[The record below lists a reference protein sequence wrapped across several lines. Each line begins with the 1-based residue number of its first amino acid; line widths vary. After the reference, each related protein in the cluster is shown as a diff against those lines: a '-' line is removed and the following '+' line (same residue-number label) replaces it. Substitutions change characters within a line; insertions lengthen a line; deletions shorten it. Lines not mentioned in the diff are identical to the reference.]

1 MAGGIPAW
9 SPLHPS
15 PGFLLKCGKEH
26 EKLKLRIRSQLQS
39 HMLSLFEDGLF
50 SDVTIESSPGD
61 SSEGLVLK
69 AHKAVL
75 LVRVPAFWKLL
86 VEKFAVSRKGTN
98 EFIVPVDKDSLRDF
112 LRSVYSDDDIRK
124 KEHDILR
131 VLCTRDGP
139 PSSDDGDEDFHDM
152 TGETNTEEGTRG
164 TAENSAPTGPDR
176 DIDGVLSG
184 SLGQMGAE
192 DSLENFRACFVND
205 SDACCMDSHAPT
217 TSNLEEPL
225 DSLCDNSQVYD
236 ESQACND
243 VSENRDECSVSMS
256 SSMVR
261 SGTFDLQSQMPLEV
275 AIEKWNGDETAALIG
290 TRECEEQRANAEPK
304 ALDDR
309 KTSAKVCAE
318 QDGKSLAPMPAFFLH
333 ERSSAPMPVSYQC
346 LPRTPKVA
354 GQLGERVGS
363 AGASGMN
370 DSGFLSQNTSVT
382 EAVAYDSLNDTR
394 EAPSQSATE
403 QGESR
408 ANQGHHS
415 SGALFPFYIDMNK
428 ARAEEKQSQQ
438 QREPSNQGSSLYMY
452 IDANGDTSASQVQ
465 KKSPSSNS
473 KADDSSKRPQSC
485 YMYVD
490 FNTVHHEESQPD
502 ERSFSRTMPRT
513 LSLSMFI
520 DINDDHNESV
530 VCAQKAYSNYQGNPA
545 KDGDNAVEGQRSF
558 VEHRM
563 WEHFEREEILVVS
576 EEIPAAPQPTRP
588 CPAVSSN
595 VSSPRRAAS
604 DYMKAEPSEV
614 CLLPMSPILRHKGKP
629 EPVKP
634 APRTLP
640 VKSSIRPQDV
650 DAMTFRRPEPCGGED
665 SDSLEQESD
674 KEADVPKKK
683 LLPKEEEVVAAA
695 MVKGSDSGPDPST
708 SLAKKTESD
717 VPAIEAQTSAVQES
731 PAIATKESI
740 SRPPFSPGDG
750 DDDSETVYSEVSEVS
765 CLSSIDNRMQESG
778 CSPERLGACSKLGD
792 DLLRMFIG
800 QVETDV
806 TIHVEGKDIGAHRFI
821 LASRSDYFSLIFRKE
836 FAAEESETISMDGFT
851 HGAVV
856 FALHHLYG
864 GAASPPREVHI
875 SELALLAE
883 VLGVDSLRRVVL
895 SHVRTYYCHFF
906 HKPCSQC
913 IAGVAECLQMAPC
926 FSGLRE
932 LQTRAVQWAGRHY
945 VRVWPHRAFAT
956 VPEPWQ
962 QQCYAATLQ
971 TLTAETAVDM
981 ALNCERLSVTLPR
994 VRWAESALS
1003 LANRLLHDCVCL
1015 MSREFDQVLQSKGF
1029 LDLGKGQ
1036 SWNIT
1041 ALEDTLLVAVE
1052 GLTPDAA
1059 CLSCIVL
1066 ARLLPEDDSQQSQWT
1081 QNFTDL
1087 LRKIQRQ
1094 CERFLIHNA
1103 NRVVHCQSWSSLS
1116 PRLQKK
1122 IRDAAVIVFEFEKPI
1137 APPPRLSS
1145 LRRPRRKSAGGT
1157 GTTDTGGDASKDSA
1171 SPSPA
1176 RRPRSLARGVSSS
1189 SPKTSGSDS
1198 SELHRPTPLSTA
1210 AASRPIALTRSS
1222 TADSTGGQGVSS
1234 QSDGKHPAV
1243 SPVDSKAAFTGA
1255 MSESLES
1262 YRESSSD
1269 SGKEQALPVFLVAG
1283 PSALVVSRP
1292 VHIDEPQSSDH
1303 AFTDDN
1309 WAARQRLRN
1318 DAQASIPFRLD
1329 HHFFMAAATSA
1340 TLSTSTALNSSCFHE
1355 YSIGHGRTGMNMWL
1369 TNPFVFMLQALP
1381 VFLVAGPS
1389 ALVVSRPVHIDEP
1402 QSSDH
1407 VFTDDNW
1414 AARQRLRNDAQASIP
1429 FRLDHHFFMAA
1440 ATSAT
1445 LSTSTALNSSCFH
1458 EYSIGHGRTGMNMW
1472 LTNPFVF
1479 MLQVRSAP
1487 RIEKKMALGAR
1498 NARARITRGARC
1510 SPNVPRDLGA
1520 RPKAVATWAAPVAH
1534 SSPSNGG
1541 IAGERGSDVGSS
1553 SPTPLTVW
1561 ANPQSRP
1568 PTQYFQSL
1576 RQVQSKV
1583 DSGRPLHR
1591 CSGQV
1596 VRVPP
1601 FTIKSDMP
1609 PATAA
1614 VDGGTAAAEV
1624 VRPSD
1629 QHHSLQRG
1637 STLGIA
1643 SNNNLVGNGGAD
1655 GEEEDGCDNSSAATG
1670 EPSPDASPDFVAEI
1684 DAESNLV
1691 SHCLQEAELLERELS
1706 RKLRKQKRGP
1716 DPNVV
1721 PYTRP
1726 PALRGGTTASASG
1739 VASGNH
1745 PHRRRAAST
1754 SETRV
1759 KSSGGPLTTHSRAAS
1774 LHGPLPPSGRSTS
1787 SASAARSTHM
1797 TRSPGTGGAAMVV
1810 RIPVVSAPAMHLHG
1824 RAVSGSESTPPQRV
1838 SGIAVSTKPSIRR

>member
-1 MAGGIPAW
+1 MAGGSPAW

-61 SSEGLVLK
+61 SSERLVLK

-86 VEKFAVSRKGTN
+86 VEKFAVSGKGTN
-98 EFIVPVDKDSLRDF
+98 EFIVPVDKDLLRDF
-112 LRSVYSDDDIRK
+112 IRSVYSDDDIRK

-131 VLCTRDGP
+131 ALCTRDGP
-139 PSSDDGDEDFHDM
+139 PSSDDGDEDFQDM
-152 TGETNTEEGTRG
+152 TGETNTEEGTQG
-164 TAENSAPTGPDR
+164 TAENSAPNGPGG
-176 DIDGVLSG
+176 DIEGALSG

-205 SDACCMDSHAPT
+205 SDACCTDSHAPT
-217 TSNLEEPL
+217 TSNLEDPL

-236 ESQACND
+236 ESQACDD
-243 VSENRDECSVSMS
+243 VSENRDECSASMS

-304 ALDDR
+304 AVDDC
-309 KTSAKVCAE
+309 KTGAKVCAA

-354 GQLGERVGS
+354 GQLGEREGS
-363 AGASGMN
+363 TGAFGMN

-408 ANQGHHS
+408 ANQGRHS

-465 KKSPSSNS
+465 KRSPSSKS
-473 KADDSSKRPQSC
+473 KADGDSSKRPQSC

-502 ERSFSRTMPRT
+502 ERSSSRTMPRT

-520 DINDDHNESV
+520 DINDDHSDSV

-595 VSSPRRAAS
+595 VSSPRRAAT
-604 DYMKAEPSEV
+604 DYMKVEPSEV
-614 CLLPMSPILRHKGKP
+614 CLLPMSPILRRKAKP

-665 SDSLEQESD
+665 SDSLEHESD
-674 KEADVPKKK
+674 KEADVPKKN
-683 LLPKEEEVVAAA
+683 LLSKEEEVAAAA

-708 SLAKKTESD
+708 SLAKKPEPD
-717 VPAIEAQTSAVQES
+717 VPAIKAQTSAVQES
-731 PAIATKESI
+731 PAIAAKESI

-765 CLSSIDNRMQESG
+765 CLSSIDKRMQESG

-792 DLLRMFIG
+792 DLLRMFVG

-806 TIHVEGKDIGAHRFI
+806 TIRVEGKDIGAHRFI

-836 FAAEESETISMDGFT
+836 FAAEKSETISMDGFT

-864 GAASPPREVHI
+864 GAASPPREVHV

-926 FSGLRE
+926 CSGLRE

-956 VPEPWQ
+956 VPEHWQ

-971 TLTAETAVDM
+971 ALTAETAVDM

-1003 LANRLLHDCVCL
+1003 LANRLLHDCVGL

-1041 ALEDTLLVAVE
+1041 ALEDTLLAAVE

-1116 PRLQKK
+1116 PQLQKK

-1198 SELHRPTPLSTA
+1198 SELHGPTPLSTA
-1210 AASRPIALTRSS
+1210 AASRPIALTRRS
-1222 TADSTGGQGVSS
+1222 TAGSTGGQGVSS

-1243 SPVDSKAAFTGA
+1243 SPVDSKAALTGA

-1269 SGKEQALPVFLVAG
+1269 SGKEQ
-1283 PSALVVSRP
+1283 
-1292 VHIDEPQSSDH
+1292 
-1303 AFTDDN
+1303 
-1309 WAARQRLRN
+1309 
-1318 DAQASIPFRLD
+1318 
-1329 HHFFMAAATSA
+1329 
-1340 TLSTSTALNSSCFHE
+1340 
-1355 YSIGHGRTGMNMWL
+1355 
-1369 TNPFVFMLQALP
+1369 
-1381 VFLVAGPS
+1381 
-1389 ALVVSRPVHIDEP
+1389 
-1402 QSSDH
+1402 
-1407 VFTDDNW
+1407 
-1414 AARQRLRNDAQASIP
+1414 
-1429 FRLDHHFFMAA
+1429 
-1440 ATSAT
+1440 
-1445 LSTSTALNSSCFH
+1445 
-1458 EYSIGHGRTGMNMW
+1458 
-1472 LTNPFVF
+1472 
-1479 MLQVRSAP
+1479 VRSAP
-1487 RIEKKMALGAR
+1487 RIEKKMAIGAR
-1498 NARARITRGARC
+1498 NARARITRGARS

-1520 RPKAVATWAAPVAH
+1520 RPKSVATWAAPVAH
-1534 SSPSNGG
+1534 SSPNNGG
-1541 IAGERGSDVGSS
+1541 IAGERGSDVGSN
-1553 SPTPLTVW
+1553 SPIPLTVW

-1601 FTIKSDMP
+1601 FTIKSDVP

-1624 VRPSD
+1624 ARPSD

-1643 SNNNLVGNGGAD
+1643 SNNNNLVGNGGVD
-1655 GEEEDGCDNSSAATG
+1655 GEEEEDACDNSSAATG

-1716 DPNVV
+1716 DPDVV

-1726 PALRGGTTASASG
+1726 PALRGGATASASG
-1739 VASGNH
+1739 VASGNL

-1774 LHGPLPPSGRSTS
+1774 LHGPLPPSARSPS

-1810 RIPVVSAPAMHLHG
+1810 RIPGVSAPAMHLHG
-1824 RAVSGSESTPPQRV
+1824 RAVSGSESRPPQRV

>member
-1 MAGGIPAW
+1 MAGGSPAW

-50 SDVTIESSPGD
+50 SDVTIESSTGD
-61 SSEGLVLK
+61 TSEGLVLK

-86 VEKFAVSRKGTN
+86 VEKCAVSGKGTN
-98 EFIVPVDKDSLRDF
+98 EFAVPLDKDLLRDF

-131 VLCTRDGP
+131 ALCAQDGP
-139 PSSDDGDEDFHDM
+139 PSTDDEGGDEDFQDM
-152 TGETNTEEGTRG
+152 TGETNTEEGTQG
-164 TAENSAPTGPDR
+164 AAENTAPSGPGGDV
-176 DIDGVLSG
+176 DDAASG

-192 DSLENFRACFVND
+192 DSLENFRACLVSD
-205 SDACCMDSHAPT
+205 SDGLCTEGHAPT
-217 TSNLEEPL
+217 TSNMEEPL
-225 DSLCDNSQVYD
+225 DSLCDSSQVYD
-236 ESQACND
+236 ESQACDD
-243 VSENRDECSVSMS
+243 VSESRDECSVSMN

-275 AIEKWNGDETAALIG
+275 AIEKWNGDEATALIG
-290 TRECEEQRANAEPK
+290 ARECEEERANAGPK
-304 ALDDR
+304 AVDDR
-309 KTSAKVCAE
+309 KADAKLCTE

-333 ERSSAPMPVSYQC
+333 EKSSAPMPVSYQC

-354 GQLGERVGS
+354 SHLGEREGS
-363 AGASGMN
+363 AGAFGMN

-382 EAVAYDSLNDTR
+382 ETVAYDSLNETG
-394 EAPSQSATE
+394 EAPSRSAIE
-403 QGESR
+403 PSESR
-408 ANQGHHS
+408 PSQGRHS
-415 SGALFPFYIDMNK
+415 SGALFPFYIDMNRT
-428 ARAEEKQSQQ
+428 RAEEKQSQP

-452 IDANGDTSASQVQ
+452 IDANGDASAGQVQ
-465 KKSPSSNS
+465 KRSPSSKS
-473 KADDSSKRPQSC
+473 KADSDSSKRPQSC

-490 FNTVHHEESQPD
+490 FNAVRHEESQPD
-502 ERSFSRTMPRT
+502 EKSSSRTMPRT

-520 DINDDHNESV
+520 DINDEHSDSV
-530 VCAQKAYSNYQGNPA
+530 VCAQEAYSNYQGNPA
-545 KDGDNAVEGQRSF
+545 KEGENAVERQRSI

-576 EEIPAAPQPTRP
+576 EEIPTTPQPTRP
-588 CPAVSSN
+588 VVGGD
-595 VSSPRRAAS
+595 VSSPRRATA
-604 DYMKAEPSEV
+604 DYIKVQPSEV
-614 CLLPMSPILRHKGKP
+614 CLLPMSPILRRKTKP

-640 VKSSIRPQDV
+640 VKSSTLPQDV
-650 DAMTFRRPEPCGGED
+650 YAMTFRRPEPCGGED
-665 SDSLEQESD
+665 SDSLEHESD
-674 KEADVPKKK
+674 KEGDVPKKN
-683 LLPKEEEVVAAA
+683 LLPKAEEEETAAA
-695 MVKGSDSGPDPST
+695 VVEGSDSASGPSA
-708 SLAKKTESD
+708 LLVKKPEPD
-717 VPAIEAQTSAVQES
+717 IPVVKAQTSEVQEP
-731 PAIATKESI
+731 PAVTAKESI
-740 SRPPFSPGDG
+740 TRPPFSPVDG

-765 CLSSIDNRMQESG
+765 CLSSIDKRMQESG

-806 TIHVEGKDIGAHRFI
+806 TIRVEGKDIGAHRFI

-836 FAAEESETISMDGFT
+836 FATEESETISMDGFT

-864 GAASPPREVHI
+864 GTATPPREVHV

-883 VLGVDSLRRVVL
+883 VLGVDSLRRVVV

-926 FSGLRE
+926 CSGLRE
-932 LQTRAVQWAGRHY
+932 LQIRAVQWAGRHY

-956 VPEPWQ
+956 VPEHWQ

-971 TLTAETAVDM
+971 ALTVETAVDM

-1003 LANRLLHDCVCL
+1003 LANRLLHDCVGL
-1015 MSREFDQVLQSKGF
+1015 MSREFDQVLLSKSF

-1041 ALEDTLLVAVE
+1041 ALEDTLLAAVE

-1059 CLSCIVL
+1059 CLSCIAL
-1066 ARLLPEDDSQQSQWT
+1066 ARLLPEDDSQQVQWT

-1116 PRLQKK
+1116 PQLQKK

-1145 LRRPRRKSAGGT
+1145 LRRPRRKSAGGA
-1157 GTTDTGGDASKDSA
+1157 GTTDTGGEASKESA

-1198 SELHRPTPLSTA
+1198 SELHGPTPLSTA
-1210 AASRPIALTRSS
+1210 TASRPTAVTRSS
-1222 TADSTGGQGVSS
+1222 TAGSTGGQGVSS
-1234 QSDGKHPAV
+1234 QADSKHPAV
-1243 SPVDSKAAFTGA
+1243 SPVDSKAALTGA

-1269 SGKEQALPVFLVAG
+1269 SGKEQ
-1283 PSALVVSRP
+1283 
-1292 VHIDEPQSSDH
+1292 
-1303 AFTDDN
+1303 
-1309 WAARQRLRN
+1309 
-1318 DAQASIPFRLD
+1318 
-1329 HHFFMAAATSA
+1329 M
-1340 TLSTSTALNSSCFHE
+1340 
-1355 YSIGHGRTGMNMWL
+1355 
-1369 TNPFVFMLQALP
+1369 
-1381 VFLVAGPS
+1381 
-1389 ALVVSRPVHIDEP
+1389 
-1402 QSSDH
+1402 
-1407 VFTDDNW
+1407 
-1414 AARQRLRNDAQASIP
+1414 
-1429 FRLDHHFFMAA
+1429 
-1440 ATSAT
+1440 
-1445 LSTSTALNSSCFH
+1445 
-1458 EYSIGHGRTGMNMW
+1458 
-1472 LTNPFVF
+1472 
-1479 MLQVRSAP
+1479 RSAP
-1487 RIEKKMALGAR
+1487 RIEKKMAIGAR
-1498 NARARITRGARC
+1498 NARARITRGARS

-1520 RPKAVATWAAPVAH
+1520 RPKSVATWAAPAAH
-1534 SSPSNGG
+1534 SSPVNGG
-1541 IAGERGSDVGSS
+1541 IAGERGNNVGSS
-1553 SPTPLTVW
+1553 SPIPLTVW

-1583 DSGRPLHR
+1583 DSGRPPHR

-1601 FTIKSDMP
+1601 FTIKSDVP

-1637 STLGIA
+1637 SSLGIA
-1643 SNNNLVGNGGAD
+1643 SNNNNLVGNGGGN
-1655 GEEEDGCDNSSAATG
+1655 GEEEEDACDNSSAATG

-1716 DPNVV
+1716 DPDVV

-1726 PALRGGTTASASG
+1726 PALRGGATASASG
-1739 VASGNH
+1739 AASGNL

-1754 SETRV
+1754 SETRA

-1774 LHGPLPPSGRSTS
+1774 LHGPLPPSSARSPS

-1797 TRSPGTGGAAMVV
+1797 TSRSPGTGGPAMVV
-1810 RIPVVSAPAMHLHG
+1810 RIPGVSAPAMHLQG
-1824 RAVSGSESTPPQRV
+1824 RAVSGPESRPPQRV

>member
-1 MAGGIPAW
+1 MAGGSPAW

-61 SSEGLVLK
+61 SSERLVLK

-86 VEKFAVSRKGTN
+86 VEKFAVSGKGTN
-98 EFIVPVDKDSLRDF
+98 EFIVPVDKDLLRDF
-112 LRSVYSDDDIRK
+112 IRSVYSDDDIRK

-131 VLCTRDGP
+131 ALCTRDGP
-139 PSSDDGDEDFHDM
+139 PSSDDGDEDFQDM
-152 TGETNTEEGTRG
+152 TGETNTEEGTQG
-164 TAENSAPTGPDR
+164 TAENSAPTGPGG
-176 DIDGVLSG
+176 DIDGALSG

-205 SDACCMDSHAPT
+205 NDACCTDSHAPT
-217 TSNLEEPL
+217 TSNLEDPL

-236 ESQACND
+236 ESQACD
-243 VSENRDECSVSMS
+243 DLSENRDECSVSMS

-304 ALDDR
+304 AVDDC
-309 KTSAKVCAE
+309 KTGAKVCAA

-354 GQLGERVGS
+354 GQLGEREGS
-363 AGASGMN
+363 TGAFGMN

-394 EAPSQSATE
+394 EAPPQSATE

-408 ANQGHHS
+408 ANQGRHS

-465 KKSPSSNS
+465 KRSPSSKS
-473 KADDSSKRPQSC
+473 KADGDSSKRPQSC

-502 ERSFSRTMPRT
+502 ERSSSRTMPRT

-520 DINDDHNESV
+520 DINDDHNDSV

-595 VSSPRRAAS
+595 VSSPRRAAT
-604 DYMKAEPSEV
+604 DYMKVEPSEV
-614 CLLPMSPILRHKGKP
+614 CLLPMSPILRRKAKP

-665 SDSLEQESD
+665 SDSLEHESD
-674 KEADVPKKK
+674 KEADVPKKNS
-683 LLPKEEEVVAAA
+683 LSKEEEVAAAA
-695 MVKGSDSGPDPST
+695 MVKGSDSGPDSST
-708 SLAKKTESD
+708 SLGKKPEPD
-717 VPAIEAQTSAVQES
+717 VPVIKAQTSAVQES
-731 PAIATKESI
+731 PAIAAKESI

-765 CLSSIDNRMQESG
+765 CLSSIDKRMQESG

-792 DLLRMFIG
+792 DLLRMFVG

-806 TIHVEGKDIGAHRFI
+806 TIRVEGKDIGAHRFI

-864 GAASPPREVHI
+864 GAASPPREVHV

-926 FSGLRE
+926 CSGLRE

-956 VPEPWQ
+956 VPEHWQ

-971 TLTAETAVDM
+971 ALTAETAVDM

-1003 LANRLLHDCVCL
+1003 LANRLLHDCVGL

-1041 ALEDTLLVAVE
+1041 ALEDTLLAAVE

-1116 PRLQKK
+1116 PQLQKK

-1198 SELHRPTPLSTA
+1198 SELHGPTPLSTA
-1210 AASRPIALTRSS
+1210 AASRPIALTRRS
-1222 TADSTGGQGVSS
+1222 TTGSTGGQGVSS

-1243 SPVDSKAAFTGA
+1243 SPVDSKAALTGA

-1269 SGKEQALPVFLVAG
+1269 SGKEQARPLP
-1283 PSALVVSRP
+1283 
-1292 VHIDEPQSSDH
+1292 
-1303 AFTDDN
+1303 
-1309 WAARQRLRN
+1309 
-1318 DAQASIPFRLD
+1318 
-1329 HHFFMAAATSA
+1329 AT
-1340 TLSTSTALNSSCFHE
+1340 
-1355 YSIGHGRTGMNMWL
+1355 
-1369 TNPFVFMLQALP
+1369 
-1381 VFLVAGPS
+1381 
-1389 ALVVSRPVHIDEP
+1389 
-1402 QSSDH
+1402 
-1407 VFTDDNW
+1407 
-1414 AARQRLRNDAQASIP
+1414 
-1429 FRLDHHFFMAA
+1429 
-1440 ATSAT
+1440 
-1445 LSTSTALNSSCFH
+1445 
-1458 EYSIGHGRTGMNMW
+1458 
-1472 LTNPFVF
+1472 
-1479 MLQVRSAP
+1479 
-1487 RIEKKMALGAR
+1487 KKMAIGAR
-1498 NARARITRGARC
+1498 NARARITRGARS

-1520 RPKAVATWAAPVAH
+1520 RPKSVATWAAPVAH
-1534 SSPSNGG
+1534 SSPNNGG

-1553 SPTPLTVW
+1553 SPIPLTVW

-1601 FTIKSDMP
+1601 FTIKSDVP
-1609 PATAA
+1609 PTTAA

-1624 VRPSD
+1624 ARPSD

-1643 SNNNLVGNGGAD
+1643 SNNNNLVGNGGAD
-1655 GEEEDGCDNSSAATG
+1655 GEEEEDACDNSSAATG

-1716 DPNVV
+1716 DPDVV

-1726 PALRGGTTASASG
+1726 PALRGGATASASG
-1739 VASGNH
+1739 VASGNL

-1774 LHGPLPPSGRSTS
+1774 LHGPLPPSARSPS

-1810 RIPVVSAPAMHLHG
+1810 RIPGVSAPAMHLHG
-1824 RAVSGSESTPPQRV
+1824 RAVSGSESRPPQRV

>member
-1 MAGGIPAW
+1 MAGGSPAW

-86 VEKFAVSRKGTN
+86 VEKCAVSGKGTN
-98 EFIVPVDKDSLRDF
+98 EFIVPLDKDLLRDF

-131 VLCTRDGP
+131 ALCTRDGS
-139 PSSDDGDEDFHDM
+139 PSTDDEGGDEDFQDM
-152 TGETNTEEGTRG
+152 TGETNTDEGTQG
-164 TAENSAPTGPDR
+164 TAENSAPSGPGR
-176 DIDGVLSG
+176 DIDGALSG

-205 SDACCMDSHAPT
+205 SDASCTDNHAPT

-236 ESQACND
+236 ESQACDD

-304 ALDDR
+304 AVDDH
-309 KTSAKVCAE
+309 KTGAKVCVE

-333 ERSSAPMPVSYQC
+333 EKSPAPMPVSYQC

-354 GQLGERVGS
+354 GQLGEREGS
-363 AGASGMN
+363 AGAFGMN

-394 EAPSQSATE
+394 EAPLQSATE
-403 QGESR
+403 HGESR
-408 ANQGHHS
+408 ANQGRHS

-465 KKSPSSNS
+465 KRSPSSKS
-473 KADDSSKRPQSC
+473 KADGDSSKRPQSC

-502 ERSFSRTMPRT
+502 ERSSSRTMPRT

-520 DINDDHNESV
+520 DINDDHSESV
-530 VCAQKAYSNYQGNPA
+530 VCAQKAYSNYQENPA
-545 KDGDNAVEGQRSF
+545 KDGENSVEGQRSI

-588 CPAVSSN
+588 CPAVSGN
-595 VSSPRRAAS
+595 VSSPRRAAT
-604 DYMKAEPSEV
+604 DYMMVEPSDV
-614 CLLPMSPILRHKGKP
+614 CLLPMSPILRRKAKP

-665 SDSLEQESD
+665 SDSLEHESD
-674 KEADVPKKK
+674 READVPKKNS
-683 LLPKEEEVVAAA
+683 LPKEEELAAAA

-708 SLAKKTESD
+708 SLAKKPEPD
-717 VPAIEAQTSAVQES
+717 VPVVKAQTSAVQES
-731 PAIATKESI
+731 PAITSKESI

-765 CLSSIDNRMQESG
+765 CLSSIDKRMQESG

-806 TIHVEGKDIGAHRFI
+806 TIRVEGKDIGAHRFI

-864 GAASPPREVHI
+864 GTASPPREVHV

-926 FSGLRE
+926 CSGLRE

-956 VPEPWQ
+956 VPEHWQ

-971 TLTAETAVDM
+971 ALTAETAVDM

-1003 LANRLLHDCVCL
+1003 LANRLLHDCVGL

-1041 ALEDTLLVAVE
+1041 ALEDALLAAVE

-1066 ARLLPEDDSQQSQWT
+1066 ARLLPEDDSQQAQWT

-1116 PRLQKK
+1116 PQLQKK

-1198 SELHRPTPLSTA
+1198 SELHGPTPLSAA
-1210 AASRPIALTRSS
+1210 AASRPIALTRRS
-1222 TADSTGGQGVSS
+1222 TAGSTGGQGVSS
-1234 QSDGKHPAV
+1234 QSDGKHTTV
-1243 SPVDSKAAFTGA
+1243 SPVDSKAAVTGA

-1269 SGKEQALPVFLVAG
+1269 SGKEQ
-1283 PSALVVSRP
+1283 
-1292 VHIDEPQSSDH
+1292 
-1303 AFTDDN
+1303 
-1309 WAARQRLRN
+1309 
-1318 DAQASIPFRLD
+1318 
-1329 HHFFMAAATSA
+1329 
-1340 TLSTSTALNSSCFHE
+1340 
-1355 YSIGHGRTGMNMWL
+1355 
-1369 TNPFVFMLQALP
+1369 
-1381 VFLVAGPS
+1381 
-1389 ALVVSRPVHIDEP
+1389 
-1402 QSSDH
+1402 
-1407 VFTDDNW
+1407 
-1414 AARQRLRNDAQASIP
+1414 
-1429 FRLDHHFFMAA
+1429 
-1440 ATSAT
+1440 
-1445 LSTSTALNSSCFH
+1445 
-1458 EYSIGHGRTGMNMW
+1458 
-1472 LTNPFVF
+1472 
-1479 MLQVRSAP
+1479 VRSAP
-1487 RIEKKMALGAR
+1487 RIEKKMAIGAR
-1498 NARARITRGARC
+1498 NARARITRGARS

-1520 RPKAVATWAAPVAH
+1520 RPKSVATWAAPLAH
-1534 SSPSNGG
+1534 SAPNNGG

-1553 SPTPLTVW
+1553 SPIPLTVW

-1583 DSGRPLHR
+1583 DSGRPVHR

-1614 VDGGTAAAEV
+1614 IDGGTAAAEV

-1629 QHHSLQRG
+1629 QQHSLQRG

-1643 SNNNLVGNGGAD
+1643 SNNNNLVGNGGAD
-1655 GEEEDGCDNSSAATG
+1655 GEEEEDACDNSSAATG

-1706 RKLRKQKRGP
+1706 RKLRKQKRGTDP
-1716 DPNVV
+1716 DVV

-1726 PALRGGTTASASG
+1726 PALRGGATASASG
-1739 VASGNH
+1739 AASGNL

-1759 KSSGGPLTTHSRAAS
+1759 KSSGGPLTAHSRAAS
-1774 LHGPLPPSGRSTS
+1774 LHGPLPPSARSPS

-1797 TRSPGTGGAAMVV
+1797 TRSHGTGGAAMVV
-1810 RIPVVSAPAMHLHG
+1810 RIPGVSAPAMHLHG
-1824 RAVSGSESTPPQRV
+1824 RAVSGSDSRPPQRV